1 MAQDNSTWNDLKKAI
16 NIPLMKD
23 VGKTVTVTSQ
33 SAGIGGYELTIRGDE
48 TIKLENS
55 ITDYY
60 AEDNSSLQDN
70 IALKP
75 ITFTING
82 IVGEKYQDVRASASV
97 AETITNKLSPVLAYL
112 PDVTSF
118 ILQQATV
125 IEQTLEA
132 INIAIEESYDF
143 VNSLIG
149 TNENQNLSLSN
160 QEQAFL
166 FFYSAYKSRELMEV
180 SLPYCTL
187 NNCAITSVEL
197 TQPATTRML
206 SNIQI
211 SFKQMNFA
219 STKSGVG
226 AGTTGR
232 RKTQSQ
238 ETPSTNLS
246 NIGNSTSDGA
256 NTAGLGARAIQ

>member
-1 MAQDNSTWNDLKKAI
+1 MAQDNSVWNSIKEAI
-16 NIPLMKD
+16 NIPLMSD

-33 SAGIGGYELTIRGDE
+33 SAGIGGYELTIRTDE
-48 TIKLENS
+48 SIKLENS

-82 IVGEKYQDVRASASV
+82 IVGEKYMDVKEATTWS
-97 AETITNKLSPVLAYL
+97 ETITNALSPVLQFL
-112 PDVTSF
+112 PNCTSF
-118 ILQQATV
+118 VLQSITV
-125 IEQTLEA
+125 AEA
-132 INIAIEESYDF
+132 IAGAIRSGLQETSNF
-143 VNSLIG
+143 INSLMG
-149 TNENQNLSLSN
+149 APSNASLSN

-180 SLPYCTL
+180 SLPYATL
-187 NNCAITSVEL
+187 NNCAITSVEI
-197 TQPATTRML
+197 TQPASTRML

-219 STKSGVG
+219 STRSGVG
-226 AGTTGR
+226 TGTTGR
-232 RKTQSQ
+232 RKTQAGS
-238 ETPSTNLS
+238 TPPTNLS
-246 NIGNSTSDGA
+246 NVGASSGNNTNIA
-256 NTAGLGARAIQ
+256 NLGARAIE

>member
-1 MAQDNSTWNDLKKAI
+1 MAQDNSAWNSVKQAI
-16 NIPLMKD
+16 NIPLMSD

-33 SAGIGGYELTIRGDE
+33 SAGIGGYELTIRTDE
-48 TIKLENS
+48 SIKLENS

-82 IVGEKYQDVRASASV
+82 IIGEKFMDVKSATSRA
-97 AETITNKLSPVLAYL
+97 EMITNALSPVLPML
-112 PDVTSF
+112 PDCTSF
-118 ILQQATV
+118 ILQTLVVAEAIEKV
-125 IEQTLEA
+125 ARIALEQT
-132 INIAIEESYDF
+132 SDF
-143 VNSLIG
+143 INSLMG
-149 TNENQNLSLSN
+149 TPNNASLNN

-180 SLPYCTL
+180 SLPYATL
-187 NNCAITSVEL
+187 NNCAITSVEI
-197 TQPATTRML
+197 TQPASTRML

-219 STKSGVG
+219 STRSGVG
-226 AGTTGR
+226 TGATGR
-232 RKTQSQ
+232 RKTQAGA
-238 ETPSTNLS
+238 TPPTNLS
-246 NIGNSTSDGA
+246 NVGTSSNGGTQSAD
-256 NTAGLGARAIQ
+256 LGARKIN